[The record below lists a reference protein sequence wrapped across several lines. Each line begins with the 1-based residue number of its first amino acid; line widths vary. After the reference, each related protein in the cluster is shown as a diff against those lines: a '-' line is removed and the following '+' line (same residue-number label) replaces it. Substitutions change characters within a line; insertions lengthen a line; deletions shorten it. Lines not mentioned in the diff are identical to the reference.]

1 MRKSHYA
8 AVERRFITLSQGL
21 LEDTQSYLRYSDATF
36 GAFVTDHGIPA
47 NLRAFIGW
55 FALCGT
61 MPNESDIERLI
72 AVIGTSDHN
81 RISRWLHSCARRT
94 GKSARYRDIRLIHDS
109 LYDLTNVSVRIASPT
124 GIPRVSSQFL
134 DGNPDLHDRCFI
146 WSDGVMESISY
157 RGKSEDTYLKAKVFR
172 SGRTKSVSRM
182 QRYMTEWILRKN
194 YSSNSRI
201 LYYIMLLTELLTNR
215 LVRSVTQFRRTG
227 PSTALLPLATV
238 LIMEPVSSEA
248 TSRYI
253 VLKHCLPSTRLSLMI
268 YDLLP
273 LHLPNNFLPIVV
285 ENYVHKLRLLKYCDS
300 LATDSVHLIPVVEGA
315 LQLMQVRVAPQIL
328 ARPLHIERKWLA
340 IELRKPPQVVQF
352 LQIGALENRKNHQL
366 ALSAFSQ
373 LRIAGRQYNIVGLHK
388 RRSRLISELT
398 EAVRLTS
405 GSVRFLYGLSDEDI
419 IELSR
424 SVTAMV
430 YPSTAEGYGLPILEG
445 LAMGLPVIASDIA
458 PHRQFND
465 LGGIVYFDPTSVTD
479 LRQAMELVADPD
491 ENWRLRLSIQSDRI
505 PANPNEWARE
515 TRLALE
521 T

>member
-1 MRKSHYA
+1 
-8 AVERRFITLSQGL
+8 
-21 LEDTQSYLRYSDATF
+21 
-36 GAFVTDHGIPA
+36 
-47 NLRAFIGW
+47 
-55 FALCGT
+55 
-61 MPNESDIERLI
+61 
-72 AVIGTSDHN
+72 
-81 RISRWLHSCARRT
+81 
-94 GKSARYRDIRLIHDS
+94 
-109 LYDLTNVSVRIASPT
+109 
-124 GIPRVSSQFL
+124 
-134 DGNPDLHDRCFI
+134 
-146 WSDGVMESISY
+146 
-157 RGKSEDTYLKAKVFR
+157 
-172 SGRTKSVSRM
+172 
-182 QRYMTEWILRKN
+182 
-194 YSSNSRI
+194 
-201 LYYIMLLTELLTNR
+201 
-215 LVRSVTQFRRTG
+215 
-227 PSTALLPLATV
+227 
-238 LIMEPVSSEA
+238 
-248 TSRYI
+248 
-253 VLKHCLPSTRLSLMI
+253 MI

-300 LATDSVHLIPVVEGA
+300 VATDSVHLIPVIEGA
-315 LQLMQVRVAPQIL
+315 LQLMEVGVAPQIL
-328 ARPLHIERKWLA
+328 ARPLHIEPKWLA

-352 LQIGALENRKNHQL
+352 LQVGALENRKNHQL

-373 LRIAGRQYNIVGLHK
+373 LRIPGRQYNIVGIHK

-465 LGGIVYFDPTSVTD
+465 LGGIVYFDPTSVTG